1 MPQCSYKVSSALTI
15 NRSGT
20 LLYGN
25 TVTVVIICILQ
36 LRKLRDQEDKCLG
49 GLGTIIKQEML
60 RCNNWVFALKALTSC
75 CTAGCG
81 GTCLQCQHWGGW
93 GKKLWDRDKPRPYL
107 CLRIAQ
113 ASMLPRLKRH
123 GKITAFQSIE
133 LGVRLTEAL
142 SPGNCGNRACYFTS
156 PN

>member
-1 MPQCSYKVSSALTI
+1 MQYKVSSAFTI

-20 LLYGN
+20 LHYGN
-25 TVTVVIICILQ
+25 TVTVVIICVLQ
-36 LRKLRDQEDKCLG
+36 LGKLRDKEDKCLG
-49 GLGTIIKQEML
+49 GLGTVIKQEML
-60 RCNNWVFALKALTSC
+60 RCSTGCSLSKPVLRAAQLGVVEHVYNASTGEGAARSC
-75 CTAGCG
+75 ETEISRG
-81 GTCLQCQHWGGW
+81 HIMN
-93 GKKLWDRDKPRPYL
+93 L

-113 ASMLPRLKRH
+113 ASLLPRLKRH